1 MTAIP
6 PEQAHAFVV
15 AGEVSFESIHLSRR
29 RLRMVSERLA
39 NCEQSPQFRFAFH
52 DAFVSGC
59 MDAIFG
65 EANAPGPHSEMFISS
80 VADALLLHL
89 LRSSSPEALQ
99 PPPHSDA
106 MARTC
111 ALIDENLSKNLSI
124 EELAEEAG
132 LSRSHFARRFRCEI
146 GVTPHHYKIRRR
158 IRIAGEMLRESRMS
172 MVDIANALGFCSQ
185 SHFTSVFRS
194 MVGATPKQFRE
205 EHGSGAVDRKGGVS
219 RCSAKVAGYD
229 KAQAILT

>member
-15 AGEVSFESIHLSRR
+15 AGEVSFESLHLSRR

-39 NCEQSPQFRFAFH
+39 ACEQTPQFRFAFH

-65 EANAPGPHSEMFISS
+65 ESNTPGPHSEVFISS

-89 LRSSSPEALQ
+89 LRSCSKAL
-99 PPPHSDA
+99 PPPSHSVA

-111 ALIDENLSKNLSI
+111 ALIDENISKNLSI

-132 LSRSHFARRFRCEI
+132 LSRSHFARRFRWEV

-158 IRIAGEMLRESRMS
+158 IRMAGEMLRESRMS
-172 MVDIANALGFCSQ
+172 LVDIANALGFCSQ

-194 MVGATPKQFRE
+194 MVGSTPRQFRE
-205 EHGSGAVDRKGGVS
+205 VGGSTAAEMNDGVG
-219 RCSAKVAGYD
+219 KVSEKITGYAD
-229 KAQAILT
+229 AQAIQT